1 MSNAE
6 IDVSFC
12 IPVYNAKAYV
22 GKCIGSI
29 LDQGLE
35 RFEIICVDDHSTDGT
50 YEELLRLAEI
60 HPEIRV
66 LQTEK
71 NSGYCCVP
79 RNTALRN
86 ARGRYVWFVDQD
98 DLLVSGTG
106 ALYLRIADEHNA
118 EAVMGRNYSF
128 PDGKEPQ
135 VPPASD
141 EVCRMDFTDPRRFYR
156 QDQYGIYSDGVWLGM
171 YSREFLSQHDLWFHE
186 DMQMYEDYVFC
197 YETGVHATNFVGVD
211 HFGYLY
217 RLVGSSLSHR
227 KTQQKFLRSYRG
239 ARRALEIIS
248 GYRAK
253 CGPELE
259 MTTDA
264 HIQLCKESV
273 CIHLVRITDRK
284 YVKQELRE
292 LREKGIHPYRTD
304 PKLAYQKLPPRTA
317 FVMHSVLPGRIGFNL
332 VNLAFRLKDKL
343 QRSEA

>member
-1 MSNAE
+1 MSSAE

-22 GKCIGSI
+22 GKCIESL

-50 YEELLRLAEI
+50 YDELLRLAEI
-60 HPEIRV
+60 HPELRV

-79 RNTALRN
+79 RNIALRH
-86 ARGRYVWFVDQD
+86 AAGRYVWFVDQD

-106 ALYLRIADEHNA
+106 AMYLRIADEHHA

-135 VPPASD
+135 VPRTSG

-156 QDQYGIYSDGVWLGM
+156 QDQYGIYSDGVWLGL
-171 YSREFLSQHDLWFHE
+171 YSRKFLDQHGIRFHE
-186 DMQMYEDYVFC
+186 ELQMYEDLVFC
-197 YETGVHATNFVGVD
+197 CEAGLHATNFVGVD

-217 RLVGSSLSHR
+217 RLLNSSLSHR
-227 KTQQKFLRSYRG
+227 KTQQKFQRSYRS

-248 GYRAK
+248 GLRES
-253 CGPELE
+253 CRPEVETAL
-259 MTTDA
+259 DS
-264 HIQLCKESV
+264 HIQTSREAV

-284 YVKQELRE
+284 FVKQELRE

-304 PKLAYQKLPPRTA
+304 LKLAYQNLPSRTA
-317 FVMHSVLPGRIGFNL
+317 FVMRKVLPGRIGFNL
-332 VNLAFRLKDKL
+332 TNLAFRVKDKL
-343 QRSEA
+343 QRGDA